1 MFGCTKRKHNYK
13 CYKYRNAHILTC
25 ILCIQSGSGLNECEQ
40 VLAANG
46 GVCCLC
52 IDNVN
57 GAYVAGVQQF
67 IRYLK
72 SSFNNEIV
80 IMFFLF

>member
-1 MFGCTKRKHNYK
+1 MVLMLLEYNSLSGMY
-13 CYKYRNAHILTC
+13 
-25 ILCIQSGSGLNECEQ
+25 QSLSGLNECEQ

-52 IDNVN
+52 IDSVN

-67 IRYLK
+67 IRYVP
-72 SSFNNEIV
+72 V
-80 IMFFLF
+80 IIRA

>member
-1 MFGCTKRKHNYK
+1 MLAANGGVC
-13 CYKYRNAHILTC
+13 C
-25 ILCIQSGSGLNECEQ
+25 LCIDNVSGAYVAGVQQFIRYCIKNIIIHIFQSGSGLNECEQ

-52 IDNVN
+52 IDNVS

-67 IRYLK
+67 IRYC
-72 SSFNNEIV
+72 I
-80 IMFFLF
+80 